1 MKRILLSMMLTFI
14 SANLFGQAGYSFFN
28 FDQAPLNWDFAT
40 LAIDTASNPNCSWQI
55 GTPAKT
61 VFTSAYSVPK
71 AMITDT
77 LNPVPANDTSTFYV
91 SQRIIIPVLKKAEMP
106 LFRLHFWFQ
115 TDGDSTD
122 FGSVEASSDHGQTW
136 ADLLIDQEGCS
147 WLEPKPTLSGS
158 TNGWQRFSLDMSY
171 WTWLPWGG
179 FGDEMVLFKFT
190 YITDSN
196 PSPRDGWMID
206 DIWIDAD
213 FGDGIA
219 EVENPQLI
227 SIYPNPV
234 QDRLYIKTN
243 QIKTTQAVQILN
255 YQGQVLYDNRDFHG
269 EFVTTEHLPNG
280 LYFLRYS
287 DSKEFALKKFI
298 INN

>member
-14 SANLFGQAGYSFFN
+14 SANLFGQWEYSLFN
-28 FDQAPLNWDFAT
+28 FDDALQGTEFSSLS
-40 LAIDTASNPNCSWQI
+40 IDTVSNPNCSWQI
-55 GTPAKT
+55 GIPAKT
-61 VFTSAYSVPK
+61 VFASAHSVPK

-91 SQRIIIPVLKKAEMP
+91 SQRIIIPVLKKTEVP
-106 LFRLHFWFQ
+106 FFRLLFWFQ

-122 FGSVEASSDHGQTW
+122 FGKVEVSCDHGQTW
-136 ADLLIDQEGCS
+136 ADLLADQEGCT
-147 WLEPKPTLSGS
+147 WLEPKPTLYGS
-158 TNGWQRFSLDMSY
+158 TNGWQKFNLDMSLY
-171 WTWLPWGG
+171 PELPWGTT
-179 FGDEMVLFKFT
+179 GDDRVLFKFT

-227 SIYPNPV
+227 TVYPNPA
-234 QDRLYIKTN
+234 QDRLYIKTEQVKN
-243 QIKTTQAVQILN
+243 TQAVQILN
-255 YQGQVLYDNRDFHG
+255 YQGQVLYDNKDFRG
-269 EFVTTEHLPNG
+269 EFVDTQHLPNG
-280 LYFLRYS
+280 LYFFRYS
-287 DSKEFALKKFI
+287 DFKKFTLNKFTV
-298 INN
+298 NN